1 MKLILENWNN
11 FLNERESKA
20 KTPKDLK
27 EAGYYV
33 VYDTNPESASFK
45 IMKDKDEIG
54 VIYIQRTEYGKKLFG
69 QCLDAWFVE
78 SVSAPKGFGPLLYDV
93 AMEWA
98 TENGGGLTSDRY
110 QVSDEA
116 EGVWDFYLQ
125 HRKDDVTAHQL
136 DNPSND
142 LTYPKDD
149 PKRRAPIDDDNCKQV
164 RAGKNWKD
172 KDNPLSKV
180 FKKKRAT
187 IRALE
192 KLKIWISEEDFDT
205 NA

>member
-1 MKLILENWNN
+1 MKLILENWNK
-11 FLNERESKA
+11 FLNEA
-20 KTPKDLK
+20 AMGPKDLK
-27 EAGYYV
+27 KAGYYV
-33 VYDTNPESASFK
+33 AYDTNTDSASFK
-45 IMKDKDEIG
+45 LMKDKDEIG
-54 VIYIQRTEYGKKLFG
+54 VIYIQRTEYGKKFFG
-69 QCLDAWFVE
+69 QCLDAWIVE
-78 SVSAPKGFGPLLYDV
+78 SVSAPKFFGPLLYDV

-110 QVSDEA
+110 QVTDET
-116 EGVWDFYLQ
+116 EGVWDFYLN

-149 PKRRAPIDDDNCKQV
+149 PMKRAPIDDDNCKQA

-172 KDNPLSKV
+172 KNNPLSKV
-180 FKKKRAT
+180 FKKERAT